1 MSRRTPLGKV
11 LGLGSA
17 KEGTDHFWSQRIS
30 AVAVAGLGLWFSLA
44 LGSLMADGMVY
55 RDVIAWMSS
64 PLRASALVA
73 FVVALSYHS
82 TLGVQVVIE
91 DYVHGATKVVA
102 LVAQR
107 FLHIGAALAGS
118 IAILRVAFGS

>member
-1 MSRRTPLGKV
+1 MSRRTPLGRV

-17 KEGTDHFWSQRIS
+17 KEGTDHFWSQRVS
-30 AVAVAGLGLWFSLA
+30 ALAVAGLGVWFALA
-44 LGSLMADGMVY
+44 LGSLMADGMIY
-55 RDVIAWMSS
+55 RDVLAWVGS

-82 TLGVQVVIE
+82 SLGVQVVIE
-91 DYVHGATKVVA
+91 DYVHGSIKVVA
-102 LVAQR
+102 LIAQR

>member
-1 MSRRTPLGKV
+1 MSRRTPLGRV

-30 AVAVAGLGLWFSLA
+30 ALAVAGLGVWFATA

-55 RDVIAWMSS
+55 RDVLAWIES

-82 TLGVQVVIE
+82 SLGVQVVIE

-102 LVAQR
+102 LIAQR